1 VKQHNRATSV
11 LIGFSLTIGGLALM
25 VMMLYVVGNCVGR
38 ALFRIPIMGTIEI
51 AGVAGAIV
59 VSVAIAFVE
68 HEKSNVVVDIVT
80 ESLPPGPRS
89 ILDVLTLLLS
99 LAGVA
104 FLLYAVINDMITSFA
119 AKEATLTAGIPIGP
133 FKLAWAAGLAG
144 SWLFLLKHLIDATR
158 RGVKR

>member
-1 VKQHNRATSV
+1 MKQGSRTSSV

-25 VMMLYVVGNCVGR
+25 VMMVYVVGNCVGR

-51 AGVAGAIV
+51 AGVAGAFV
-59 VSVAIAFVE
+59 VSVAVAFVE
-68 HEKSNVVVDIVT
+68 REKSNVVVDIVT
-80 ESLPPGPRS
+80 GSLPPRARN
-89 ILDVLTLLLS
+89 ILNTLMLLLS

-104 FLLYAVINDMITSFA
+104 FLLYAVINDMVASFA
-119 AKEATLTAGIPIGP
+119 TKEATLTAGIPIGP

-158 RGVKR
+158 RRVEK

>member
-1 VKQHNRATSV
+1 VKQGSRTSSV

-25 VMMLYVVGNCVGR
+25 VMMVYVVGNCVGR

-51 AGVAGAIV
+51 AGVAGAFV
-59 VSVAIAFVE
+59 VSVAVAFVE
-68 HEKSNVVVDIVT
+68 REKSNVVVDIVT
-80 ESLPPGPRS
+80 GSLPPRARN
-89 ILDVLTLLLS
+89 ILNTLMLLLS

-104 FLLYAVINDMITSFA
+104 FLLYAVINDMVASFA
-119 AKEATLTAGIPIGP
+119 TKEATLTAGIPIGP

-158 RGVKR
+158 RRVEK

>member
-1 VKQHNRATSV
+1 MKQGSRTSSV

-25 VMMLYVVGNCVGR
+25 VMMVYVVGNCVGR

-51 AGVAGAIV
+51 AGVAGAFV
-59 VSVAIAFVE
+59 VSVAVAFVE
-68 HEKSNVVVDIVT
+68 REKSNVVVDIVT
-80 ESLPPGPRS
+80 GSLPPRARN
-89 ILDVLTLLLS
+89 ILNTLMLLLS

-104 FLLYAVINDMITSFA
+104 FLLYAVINDMVASFA
-119 AKEATLTAGIPIGP
+119 TKEATLTAGIPIGP